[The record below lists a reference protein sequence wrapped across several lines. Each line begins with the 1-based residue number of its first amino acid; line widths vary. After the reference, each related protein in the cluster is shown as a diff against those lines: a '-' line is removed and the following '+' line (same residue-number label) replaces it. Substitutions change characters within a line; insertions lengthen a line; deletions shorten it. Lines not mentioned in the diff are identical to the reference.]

1 MACGIAGWFFE
12 DEGHDLGKMKTRQ
25 LELKFFINPRLGAYK
40 GPLAL
45 LVDGS
50 SASTSEFLAAGLQ
63 DLRRARIFGSRTAGA
78 ALPSIIER
86 LPSGDGFQYA
96 VANYFSVSG
105 RILEGK
111 GVEPDE
117 AITLDRGSLGA
128 GRDPV
133 LEAAVRWITEQD

>member
-1 MACGIAGWFFE
+1 
-12 DEGHDLGKMKTRQ
+12 
-25 LELKFFINPRLGAYK
+25 
-40 GPLAL
+40 
-45 LVDGS
+45 
-50 SASTSEFLAAGLQ
+50 
-63 DLRRARIFGSRTAGA
+63 
-78 ALPSIIER
+78 